1 VAKNGGRRP
10 TLEDVAAHAG
20 VSRALVS
27 IVMRGVAGASAETR
41 ERVLAAAA
49 EIGYQPD
56 TRARLLASGN
66 SRQIGVVFGM
76 AGRFHAELLDG
87 LYVAADKARYELILS
102 AMTPT
107 RDERVAAETLLGFR
121 CEAVIL
127 LGPGLEGVPVLAARL
142 PVTVVGW
149 RVADPSVDVV
159 RTSDDEGMRLAVD
172 HLAGLGH
179 REITYVDGGSG
190 AIATARRRAYR
201 AAMRRRGLDDG
212 IQVIRGGDSLD
223 AGVAAARL
231 VLDGPRRPTGVIGYN
246 DDVAAGLL
254 ESLGSAG
261 VRVPRDMSIVGWDDS
276 PLARLPHLNLTTVQQ
291 NPVEMSRLA
300 VERSVSRLRGEAVG
314 EREIVLSP
322 GLVVRT
328 STAAPVR
335 HVDGQAPSPECSA
348 SSATAV
354 TPQSTAVSARG
365 DCENPSGKTTIKD
378 S

>member
-1 VAKNGGRRP
+1 VAKNEGGTGRRP

-49 EIGYQPD
+49 EIGYRPD

-87 LYVAADKARYELILS
+87 LYVAADEARYELILS

-127 LGPGLEGVPVLAARL
+127 LGPGLEGVPVLAGRL

-172 HLAGLGH
+172 HLAELGH
-179 REITYVDGGSG
+179 REIAYVDGGSG

-201 AAMRRRGLDDG
+201 AAMRRRDLADG
-212 IQVIRGGDSLD
+212 VRVIRGGDSLD

-231 VLDGPRRPTGVIGYN
+231 VLDGRRRPTAVIGYN

-254 ESLGSAG
+254 ESFASAG
-261 VRVPRDMSIVGWDDS
+261 IRVPRDVSIVGWDDS
-276 PLARLPHLNLTTVQQ
+276 PLARLPHLDLTTVRQD
-291 NPVEMSRLA
+291 PVEMSRLA
-300 VERSVSRLRGEAVG
+300 VERSVGRLRGESVG
-314 EREIVLSP
+314 EREIVLRP
-322 GLVVRT
+322 GLVVRA
-328 STAAPVR
+328 STGTADPTVT
-335 HVDGQAPSPECSA
+335 PSPPGR
-348 SSATAV
+348 TAR
-354 TPQSTAVSARG
+354 SR
-365 DCENPSGKTTIKD
+365 
-378 S
+378 